1 MNRFESRLNNI
12 QGTRFHGPIID
23 VMDTFETVCLGLD
36 VICPGQW
43 DASAAAKLTELILIQ
58 SSLDGAPL

>member
-1 MNRFESRLNNI
+1 
-12 QGTRFHGPIID
+12 
-23 VMDTFETVCLGLD
+23 MDTFETVCLGLD